1 MPAAEVAV
9 DIEEP
14 AFEIS
19 NRITHSLKE
28 GESLF
33 DALQAIR
40 ASIAPVANLSK
51 AYIAREGS
59 TETIPVNLEK
69 LLYGYTP
76 AADMTLQ
83 PFDRIVIPAHRFYS
97 SLVPVSG
104 AVYTPGSYPFTPE
117 KNYIYY
123 IDLAGGIDPER
134 NTDNRVSIT
143 DSQGNIRGL
152 DGTIAPGEK
161 GGTCALLTIAIQ

>member
-1 MPAAEVAV
+1 M
-9 DIEEP
+9 
-14 AFEIS
+14 
-19 NRITHSLKE
+19 
-28 GESLF
+28 
-33 DALQAIR
+33 QAIR
-40 ASIAPVANLSK
+40 ESIAPVANLSK
-51 AYIAREGS
+51 AYIVREGS
-59 TETIPVNLEK
+59 AETIPVNLEK

-76 AADMTLQ
+76 AADITLQ

-143 DSQGNIRGL
+143 DSQGNTRGL
-152 DGTIAPGEK
+152 DGAIAPGDRIFVHTNDFVYNFNRHFPILTT
-161 GGTCALLTIAIQ
+161 GVAFIITIITIVNLLAE